1 MMKTNLHEHLEK
13 LWAFKAIVETGSIRK
28 AAERMHITQPSL
40 TRSIQILEGTLNQQL
55 LVRSKSG
62 VVPTDSGK
70 LLLDLTNSLKD
81 EIERFQLKLQDPKS
95 KWIGKLKVGTYEYL
109 IKHLWSDILLQAK
122 HMYPHLQLQLTAQSS
137 FIPHSHS
144 STEFDLIVD
153 VEPILSK
160 GLSSIKL
167 YDDSFCFYIGTKEKI
182 SLDEKLAGT
191 DLIYVP
197 SAIDGDRQ
205 SLLESLIRF
214 NLNPAKIYEVDT
226 FESCRHLAISGIGAT
241 ILPASIGDKEV
252 KAKTLKKIQL
262 AGVPPQG
269 FGKHRVCATFL
280 KTKSDDPKISAII
293 KLLQMVKH

>member
-1 MMKTNLHEHLEK
+1 MTKTNLHEHLEK

-160 GLSSIKL
+160 GLSSIKP
-167 YDDSFCFYIGTKEKI
+167 KEKI

-252 KAKTLKKIQL
+252 KAKSLKKIQL

-280 KTKSDDPKISAII
+280 KTKSEDPKILAII